1 MRLLNSG
8 LTGDAIAAR
17 LNLPAELQQ
26 EWYTQP
32 FYGSLSFNSR
42 AVYQY
47 YMGWYDANPV
57 HLAPM
62 VPEEAG
68 RKYVAAMGGAAHVLD
83 LANAA
88 FQAGDYA
95 WAAELLNR
103 EVFAD
108 AQDVEAQSLLARC
121 YDQLGWA
128 SENAVWRN
136 NYLTG
141 AKELRDGVPPALQQG
156 GVPPLLDSLST
167 SDVFDVLATR
177 LDDQKASGIVLKLE
191 VIFPERGER
200 TYVTVQN
207 SVLIHRPGDAPGP
220 VDATLTLSR
229 ANFLGRVLD
238 GRPLPPNTAS
248 EGASTMGDMTVLDQL
263 AGLLEAPKA
272 NFAIVSP

>member
-1 MRLLNSG
+1 M
-8 LTGDAIAAR
+8 
-17 LNLPAELQQ
+17 
-26 EWYTQP
+26 
-32 FYGSLSFNSR
+32 
-42 AVYQY
+42 
-47 YMGWYDANPV
+47 
-57 HLAPM
+57 
-62 VPEEAG
+62 
-68 RKYVAAMGGAAHVLD
+68 
-83 LANAA
+83 
-88 FQAGDYA
+88 
-95 WAAELLNR
+95 
-103 EVFAD
+103 
-108 AQDVEAQSLLARC
+108 
-121 YDQLGWA
+121 
-128 SENAVWRN
+128 
-136 NYLTG
+136 
-141 AKELRDGVPPALQQG
+141 PPALQQG